1 MMTASGPADGIQ
13 AAVAMANAFIV
24 ARQEASYDELQSQQI
39 PAFDEMHSMTQP
51 HCDDVAYDGKG
62 PVEAHADPPE
72 TGVRPSPGLA
82 STAPDS
88 ASRDL
93 RPRCSLG
100 LHCQLCNACDCR
112 CDDPGL
118 GEVDR
123 LLHHLTCM

>member
-1 MMTASGPADGIQ
+1 
-13 AAVAMANAFIV
+13 MAFAFIV

-72 TGVRPSPGLA
+72 TGVWPPPGLA

-93 RPRCSLG
+93 RPHPQRLTAHPEIFAPVVLLG
-100 LHCQLCNACDCR
+100 FIVNFVMQVIADVSKLK
-112 CDDPGL
+112 
-118 GEVDR
+118 
-123 LLHHLTCM
+123 